1 MLLLVTNY
9 RLNRMRTRGCTFGGA
24 YVSCIEKIG
33 LPLVELTH
41 LVFTS
46 MSGELPY
53 AIQVFVVMFM
63 WCLSSALFVCWHHK
77 IYYAILELLKCIKAI
92 NSTCRFYIMYII
104 YGTICFDNTGMCWTC
119 VQKKDKIKRGRN
131 VQKQFLEYRYYRLK
145 QWNQSQ
151 MAFTTVNE

>member
-1 MLLLVTNY
+1 MHLWWSLLS
-9 RLNRMRTRGCTFGGA
+9 F
-24 YVSCIEKIG
+24 IEKIG

-53 AIQVFVVMFM
+53 AIQVLLLCSCDVFQV
-63 WCLSSALFVCWHHK
+63 LIGAPFVCWHHK
-77 IYYAILELLKCIKAI
+77 LYYAILELLKCIKAI

-119 VQKKDKIKRGRN
+119 VQKRQKIKRGRN
-131 VQKQFLEYRYYRLK
+131 VQKQYLQYRYYRLK
-145 QWNQSQ
+145 LWNQSQ